1 MAACVP
7 AAAAGT
13 PAALGLVAAAALA
26 AGGLAATVEL
36 VFAAAVG
43 LGGEAAGEGLAFS
56 APGPMGG
63 AVVHSGDDGRDEGTD
78 SREGGACLT
87 GSGAAAVALA
97 AQPINAKLQAEQ

>member
-7 AAAAGT
+7 AAAAV
-13 PAALGLVAAAALA
+13 PAAALGLVVTAALA

-56 APGPMGG
+56 APGPLAG
-63 AVVHSGDDGRDEGTD
+63 AVVHSGEEGRDEGTD

-97 AQPINAKLQAEQ
+97 AQPIN